1 MKKLIFD
8 KKVLKYKYLE
18 ELKTIEQ
25 IAEELKCAPS
35 VVCTNL
41 EDFDIKVRPKGFK
54 RLIEKEELEK
64 KYIAGEGI
72 RHIAKDFGTSTA
84 TVVYYLKYFNIKLHG
99 QSGKYGCWFGK
110 KNPESASRLR
120 NLWNSPEFREKA
132 LKAPRSP

>member
-72 RHIAKDFGTSTA
+72 RHIAKDFWD
-84 TVVYYLKYFNIKLHG
+84 KYSNCCVLFEI
-99 QSGKYGCWFGK
+99 F
-110 KNPESASRLR
+110 
-120 NLWNSPEFREKA
+120 
-132 LKAPRSP
+132 